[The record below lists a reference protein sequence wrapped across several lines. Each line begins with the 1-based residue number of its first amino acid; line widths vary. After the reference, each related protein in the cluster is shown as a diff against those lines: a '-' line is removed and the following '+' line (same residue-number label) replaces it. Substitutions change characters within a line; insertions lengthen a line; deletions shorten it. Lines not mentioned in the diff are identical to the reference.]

1 MADLDFEKIGLLIG
15 LEIHQQLNSEKKLF
29 CDCQPELFNEE
40 PDFVFTR
47 RLRPTQ
53 SELGQ
58 IDAAALFEFKK
69 GIKILYEGTRPTSC
83 LVEMDEEPP
92 HDIDRESLEA
102 ALVVSLMLKANPV
115 NEIHVMRKT
124 VIDGS
129 NTTGFQ
135 RTAVVALGGEVRM
148 RRFTSPIQHISLEED
163 AARKISQ
170 KDSVLTY
177 RLDRLCIPLV
187 EVATAPL
194 SCTPEEA
201 EEVALRI
208 GQILRASGTAKRG
221 LGTIRQDLNVSI
233 REGNLVEIKGVQ
245 KLELV
250 SSVIETE
257 VQRQLNLLEIR
268 EELTHRGV
276 EEEDLQ
282 DKPQDITRLLA
293 DTKCNIIRAALQ
305 EKKRVFALKLSGFG
319 GIFGRKLTQST
330 SFGREVADRV
340 RFWGA
345 VGGILHTDELL
356 AYGITAEEAKA
367 LNVAL
372 NIEKD
377 DAIVLVAE
385 DLEKCCE
392 ALEAVRERAVEAL
405 TGVPEETRAALDDGS
420 TRYMRPRPG
429 AARMYPETDVPPIQI
444 SQSFLEE
451 LRLKIPEPPEKKMR
465 RLLHAY
471 GLNRKLAGQVLNSRF
486 NELFEEIVK
495 ETKVSATVV
504 AAFLTETFRALE
516 RDGVDVDGVSP
527 QQIMELF
534 KLISAGR
541 MAKEAASD
549 VLVWLTEHPE
559 GQVEEAVE
567 TLKLGMLPE
576 REIEVLVDRLI
587 GENRRFLNQRKE
599 DAFGRLMGL
608 VMKQERGRVKADIV
622 RKIVA
627 KKMDQI

>member
-1 MADLDFEKIGLLIG
+1 MADLDFEKIGLLVG

-29 CDCQPELFNEE
+29 CDCQAELFNEE

-92 HDIDRESLEA
+92 HDIDRESLKA

-148 RRFTSPIQHISLEED
+148 QRFTSPIQHISLEED

-293 DTKCNIIRAALQ
+293 DTKCNVIRAALQ

>member
-29 CDCQPELFNEE
+29 CDCQSELFNEE

>member
-40 PDFVFTR
+40 SDFVFTR

-92 HDIDRESLEA
+92 HDIDRESLKA

-385 DLEKCCE
+385 DLEKCYE

>member
-1 MADLDFEKIGLLIG
+1 MADLDFEKIGLLVG

-29 CDCQPELFNEE
+29 CDCQSELFNEE

-92 HDIDRESLEA
+92 HDIDRESLKA
-102 ALVVSLMLKANPV
+102 ALVVALMLKANPV

-372 NIEKD
+372 NIGKD

>member
-1 MADLDFEKIGLLIG
+1 MADLDFEKIGLLGG

-29 CDCQPELFNEE
+29 CDCRAELFNEE

-69 GIKILYEGTRPTSC
+69 GIKILYEGNRPTSC

-92 HDIDRESLEA
+92 HDIDRESLKA

-115 NEIHVMRKT
+115 DEIHVMRKT

-148 RRFTSPIQHISLEED
+148 QRFTSPILHVSLEED
-163 AARKISQ
+163 AARKINQ
-170 KDSVLTY
+170 KEGVLTY

-201 EEVALRI
+201 EKVALKI

-233 REGNLVEIKGVQ
+233 REGSLVEIKGVQ

-250 SSVIETE
+250 SSVIEIE

-268 EELTHRGV
+268 EELAHRGV

-293 DTKCNIIRAALQ
+293 DTKCNIIRAALK

-372 NIEKD
+372 NVEQD

-392 ALEAVRERAVEAL
+392 ALETVRERAVEAL
-405 TGVPEETRAALDDGS
+405 MGVPEETRAALDDGS
-420 TRYMRPRPG
+420 TRYMRPKPG
-429 AARMYPETDVPPIQI
+429 AARMYPETDVPSIQI

-451 LRLKIPEPPEKKMR
+451 LRLKIPEAPEKKMR

-471 GLNRKLAGQVLNSRF
+471 GLNRKLAGQVNSRF
-486 NELFEEIVK
+486 SGLFEEIVK
-495 ETKVSATVV
+495 ETKVSTTVV

-516 RDGVDVDGVSP
+516 RDGVDVDKVSP
-527 QQIMELF
+527 QQIIELF

-549 VLVWLTEHPE
+549 VLVWLFEHPE
-559 GQVEEAVE
+559 GQAEEAVE

-599 DAFGRLMGL
+599 NAFGLLMGL

-627 KKMDQI
+627 KKIEQI

>member
-1 MADLDFEKIGLLIG
+1 MADLDFEKIGLLVG

-29 CDCQPELFNEE
+29 CDCQAELFNEE

-257 VQRQLNLLEIR
+257 VQRQLSLLEIR

-451 LRLKIPEPPEKKMR
+451 LRLKIPEPPEKKMG

>member
-1 MADLDFEKIGLLIG
+1 MADLDFEKIGLLVG

-58 IDAAALFEFKK
+58 IDEAALFEFKK

-92 HDIDRESLEA
+92 HDIDRESLKA

-148 RRFTSPIQHISLEED
+148 QRFTSPIQHISLEED

-245 KLELV
+245 KLDLV

>member
-1 MADLDFEKIGLLIG
+1 
-15 LEIHQQLNSEKKLF
+15 
-29 CDCQPELFNEE
+29 
-40 PDFVFTR
+40 
-47 RLRPTQ
+47 
-53 SELGQ
+53 
-58 IDAAALFEFKK
+58 
-69 GIKILYEGTRPTSC
+69 
-83 LVEMDEEPP
+83 
-92 HDIDRESLEA
+92 
-102 ALVVSLMLKANPV
+102 
-115 NEIHVMRKT
+115 
-124 VIDGS
+124 
-129 NTTGFQ
+129 
-135 RTAVVALGGEVRM
+135 
-148 RRFTSPIQHISLEED
+148 
-163 AARKISQ
+163 
-170 KDSVLTY
+170 
-177 RLDRLCIPLV
+177 
-187 EVATAPL
+187 
-194 SCTPEEA
+194 
-201 EEVALRI
+201 
-208 GQILRASGTAKRG
+208 
-221 LGTIRQDLNVSI
+221 
-233 REGNLVEIKGVQ
+233 
-245 KLELV
+245 
-250 SSVIETE
+250 
-257 VQRQLNLLEIR
+257 
-268 EELTHRGV
+268 
-276 EEEDLQ
+276 
-282 DKPQDITRLLA
+282 
-293 DTKCNIIRAALQ
+293 
-305 EKKRVFALKLSGFG
+305 
-319 GIFGRKLTQST
+319 
-330 SFGREVADRV
+330 
-340 RFWGA
+340 
-345 VGGILHTDELL
+345 ILHTDELL

>member
-1 MADLDFEKIGLLIG
+1 MADLDFEKIGLLVG

-29 CDCQPELFNEE
+29 CDCQAELFNEE

-319 GIFGRKLTQST
+319 GIFGRKLTKST